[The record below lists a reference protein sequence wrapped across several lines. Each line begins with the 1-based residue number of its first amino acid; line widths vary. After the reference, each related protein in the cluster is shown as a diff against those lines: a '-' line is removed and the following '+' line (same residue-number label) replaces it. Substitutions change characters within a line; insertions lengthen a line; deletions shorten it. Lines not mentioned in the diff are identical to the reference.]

1 VRSIAVQLC
10 AIALLGSAAS
20 LHAGPFPEKPVRVV
34 VPWPPGGPSDTLAR
48 LVMGKAADTLAQP
61 VVIDNRPG
69 ASAVIGTELVAKAP
83 PDGYTLLW
91 VIANHTTNH
100 LLFKVTYDPIR
111 DFAPVGQVARSAY
124 VLVVNPGVPARN
136 LKEFVDYA
144 KAQRGGVAYASAGSG
159 TLQHLGM
166 ELFRREA
173 GLEMVHVP
181 YKGSAPAIT
190 DVLGGQVPVTLE
202 AANSVLQYVGTGRLR
217 ALATASPKRL
227 AQLPD
232 VPTVAESGYPGFEV
246 AGFTGLLAPA
256 GAAPDVIR
264 ILNAAIGK
272 ALGNV
277 EVREKMNAVGLEP
290 APSSPEEFRAFLQ
303 AEIPKY
309 SKILKESG
317 ARLD

>member
-1 VRSIAVQLC
+1 LRAIAVQLC
-10 AIALLGSAAS
+10 AIALLGSAAN
-20 LHAGPFPEKPVRVV
+20 LHANPFPEKPVRVV

-48 LVMGKAADTLAQP
+48 LVMGKAADGLAQP

-100 LLFKVTYDPIR
+100 LLFKVTYDPVR

-144 KAQRGGVAYASAGSG
+144 KAQPRGIAYASAGSG

-190 DVLGGQVPVTLE
+190 DVLGGQLPVTLE
-202 AANSVLQYVGTGRLR
+202 ASNSVLQYINTGRLR
-217 ALATASPKRL
+217 VLATASVKRL
-227 AQLPD
+227 AQLPG

-246 AGFTGLLAPA
+246 MGFTGVLAPA
-256 GAAPDVIR
+256 GTAAETLG
-264 ILNAAIGK
+264 ILNSAIRK

-277 EVREKMNAVGLEP
+277 EVREKMTAVGLEP

-309 SKILKESG
+309 SKILRESG
-317 ARLD
+317 AKLD